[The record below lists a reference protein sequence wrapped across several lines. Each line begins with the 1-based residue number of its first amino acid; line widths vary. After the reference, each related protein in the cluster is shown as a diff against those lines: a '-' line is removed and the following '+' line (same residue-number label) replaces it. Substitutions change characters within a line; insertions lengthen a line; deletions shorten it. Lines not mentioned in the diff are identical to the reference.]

1 MQRYSSGCSGSITA
15 GKTVNCVVTNDDIP
29 PPPFVNTQTVKLG
42 RYTFLRSALIPLA
55 DVAHS
60 SNIISG
66 HVSISSPTGSSS
78 DHLKLV
84 AAEITDGGV

>member
-1 MQRYSSGCSGSITA
+1 M
-15 GKTVNCVVTNDDIP
+15 
-29 PPPFVNTQTVKLG
+29 
-42 RYTFLRSALIPLA
+42 IPLA

-84 AAEITDGGV
+84 AAEITDAGSVACSHCKLYKDIGYNNNRTIDISCGYANILSWN